1 MNQGQHQQCF
11 SVLKNQDQIFFS
23 LFPEEEVCEET
34 GRVRRDDENQLLVP
48 SADICNQL
56 PVNGHEV

>member
-1 MNQGQHQQCF
+1 MFLCVEKSGP
-11 SVLKNQDQIFFS
+11 DFFS